1 MGTGASG
8 REPGS
13 ERRRLESIAA
23 AERAVRRCRRR
34 HLVTDYLPGQVT
46 CNLGEYPASSPWTV
60 GEEDE
65 RLLDE
70 YAAAGISLVQL
81 HEEWNDA
88 ERLFGGDK
96 FTPVNPEGLRS
107 FISMAHA
114 RGMRVLLYGSTGFFE
129 ERDPDFRSE
138 WARAGTALV
147 ELWYRYARCSPAS
160 PSWRAYV
167 MPRLLGLMDRWGA
180 DGIYD
185 DCGYVREAW
194 KLPATPDE
202 VEAFPET
209 PGHDGALEDLLALLA
224 AEVHRR
230 GGILKV
236 HLGES
241 DAPRSDLRL
250 YDYLWVG
257 EGVID
262 LDRQRKASR
271 DLAPYV
277 VPCFDFSQARP
288 ANEDELYLHTIPY
301 LQFPLLV
308 GGKPA
313 TGERALVPGMPCL
326 DPSEDHW
333 TRHWLAINRHWREHP
348 EGPHSCGPWDATPG
362 RPDAKERCFHWLRI
376 YRPMVEEGTRAYLE
390 ITDSSLFRRPPGG
403 NLVATLYANRELW
416 LVLANYGHR
425 ASEVTTRDPWRRC
438 DGVPAIVKAAP
449 ASTAW
454 TVPARSLHVL
464 RRVRP

>member
-1 MGTGASG
+1 M
-8 REPGS
+8 
-13 ERRRLESIAA
+13 
-23 AERAVRRCRRR
+23 
-34 HLVTDYLPGQVT
+34 
-46 CNLGEYPASSPWTV
+46 
-60 GEEDE
+60 
-65 RLLDE
+65 
-70 YAAAGISLVQL
+70 QL

-96 FTPVNPEGLRS
+96 FRPVNPEGLRR
-107 FISMAHA
+107 FIAMAHA

-129 ERDPDFRSE
+129 ERDPDFRKE
-138 WARAGTALV
+138 WAREGTALV

-167 MPRLLGLMDRWGA
+167 MPRLLRLMDEWGA

-194 KLPATPDE
+194 SLPATPDE
-202 VEAFPET
+202 VAAFPER
-209 PGHDGALEDLLALLA
+209 PDRDGALEDLLALLA

-230 GGILKV
+230 GGIFKV
-236 HLGES
+236 HIGGT

-257 EGVID
+257 EGVDD
-262 LDRQRKASR
+262 LDVQREACA

-277 VPCFDFSQARP
+277 VPCFDLSQARP
-288 ANEDELYLHTIPY
+288 TGEDELYLHTIPW
-301 LQFPLLV
+301 LQFPLFV

-313 TGERALVPGMPCL
+313 TGERVLVPGLPCL

-333 TRHWLAINRHWREHP
+333 TRHWLAINRRWREHP
-348 EGPHSCGPWDATPG
+348 EGPHSFGPWDATPG
-362 RPDAKERCFHWLRI
+362 RPDAWPRCRRWLGL
-376 YRPMVEEGTRAYLE
+376 YRPMVEEGTRAYLG
-390 ITDSSLFRRPPGG
+390 ITDSSLFRRQPGRDV
-403 NLVATLYANRELW
+403 LATLYANRELW

-425 ASEVTTRDPWRRC
+425 AADVATRDPWQRC
-438 DGVPAIVKAAP
+438 DGADAIAEAAP

-454 TVPARSLHVL
+454 TVPARSLLIL
-464 RRVRP
+464 RQGRPHRLRDLLTRVRTKSSVAAGFSIQPSR